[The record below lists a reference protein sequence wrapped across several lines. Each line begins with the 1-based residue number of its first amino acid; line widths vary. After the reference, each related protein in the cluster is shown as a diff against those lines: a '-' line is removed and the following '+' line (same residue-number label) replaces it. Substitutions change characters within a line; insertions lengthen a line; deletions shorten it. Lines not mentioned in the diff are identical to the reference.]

1 MSGVGP
7 STPINVSREHVC
19 HSETSVISLSTLL
32 HLTGTHQSLCEI
44 SVDVLREA
52 HLWLPHYI
60 ASVLVKPRPVRNSQK
75 QSVVSIGGGVRTQWE
90 FCSYYMND
98 NVLGVWVWPLL
109 PNGRQS
115 VCIIAHVC
123 AHEPQRKL
131 PVMRSLAWQPKA
143 FRPVTNDYEFTETI
157 QNTNYIYHNFK
168 CTH

>member
-90 FCSYYMND
+90 VCSYYMND
-98 NVLGVWVWPLL
+98 NVLGVWV
-109 PNGRQS
+109 
-115 VCIIAHVC
+115 
-123 AHEPQRKL
+123 
-131 PVMRSLAWQPKA
+131 
-143 FRPVTNDYEFTETI
+143 
-157 QNTNYIYHNFK
+157 
-168 CTH
+168 